1 MILIIHHDINYTRLP
16 KISIVKNDI
25 LSPTYV
31 FLNEIKRMLIDI
43 NRYRNRELD

>member
-1 MILIIHHDINYTRLP
+1 M
-16 KISIVKNDI
+16 VKNDI

-31 FLNEIKRMLIDI
+31 FLNEIKKLLIDI